1 MTEKSPG
8 ARQDEKRLR
17 ILNAALAEFMNG
29 YGKASTEAIVKNAG
43 VSKGLLF
50 HYFGSKKE
58 LFLYAYAYAVETV
71 AREVFARIDPAEGDF
86 LNRLRR
92 VALLKLELMRKHPMI
107 FEFIN
112 RATAFSDEDITP
124 GILEQRR
131 KLTQELYPRL
141 FRGIEKALFREDI
154 DADEAVKAILYAVE
168 GYAQQVYDPK
178 LTMDGYRAQYD
189 RYLSE
194 LDGLLGLFRST
205 FYR

>member
-1 MTEKSPG
+1 MTERLPE
-8 ARQDEKRLR
+8 ARQEDKRLR

-29 YGKASTEAIVKNAG
+29 YEKASTEAIVKNAG

-58 LFLYAYAYAVETV
+58 LFQYAYEYAVQTV
-71 AREVFARIDPAEGDF
+71 AREVFALIDPAEGDF
-86 LNRLRR
+86 LNRLRQ

-107 FEFIN
+107 FEFVN

-131 KLTQELYPRL
+131 KLTEELYPRL
-141 FRGIEKALFREDI
+141 FRGVDKALFREDI
-154 DADEAVKAILYAVE
+154 DADEAVRAILYAVE
-168 GYAQQVYDPK
+168 GYAQHVYDPW
-178 LTMDGYRAQYD
+178 LTMDGYRARYD
-189 RYLSE
+189 GYLSE
-194 LDGLLGLFRST
+194 LDGLLGLFRNT